1 MNPSSGTEE
10 GCRSWYLCCRG
21 ENPGRH
27 SAAAA
32 GASFEEPACQ
42 GSGVFLPIWDHHTL
56 GGTFQTERTPERHF
70 SATLGEEPE
79 VELALL

>member
-1 MNPSSGTEE
+1 MNPSSGTDE

-21 ENPGRH
+21 ENPGCH

-56 GGTFQTERTPERHF
+56 EDTFQTERTSERHF